1 MEQERN
7 SVESPEQGPSEM
19 VVAVEAYLAEQA
31 GWLEAA
37 HERIHRVYPD
47 GALWWGESGSR
58 LTGEEIAR
66 HAEAAVRYLEAEG
79 WAPRASAEERF
90 AAYDAKHGHNF
101 RVVLPPQD
109 LFLALFRTART
120 DDVLYRLGT
129 VLNSLLLVS
138 TGAPSVRYQDW
149 DTHPDRT
156 LREVREV
163 LVAAAAYAR
172 RYGPPAP

>member
-1 MEQERN
+1 MEQEQA
-7 SVESPEQGPSEM
+7 SSEM
-19 VVAVEAYLAEQA
+19 VSAIEVFLAEQA

-58 LTGEEIAR
+58 LRGEEIAQ
-66 HAEAAVRYLEAEG
+66 HAEAAVRYLSTEG
-79 WAPRASAEERF
+79 WAPRATAEERF
-90 AAYDAKHGHNF
+90 AVHDAKNPGNF
-101 RVVLPPQD
+101 RLFIPPQD

-120 DDVLYRLGT
+120 DDVLHRLGT
-129 VLNSLLLVS
+129 LLNVLLMVS
-138 TGAPSVRYQDW
+138 TGAPSVYYQDW
-149 DTHPDRT
+149 DAHPDRT

-172 RYGPPAP
+172 RYGPSAV